1 MAKKSIPARCLA
13 MSGLFEAELLTE
25 LMLRHWKHPFAQDT
39 HFRQQL
45 LETAA
50 DVLRA
55 SDKGEKFLED
65 VPPAEMNLVAALW
78 YAEWNSVAETREEP
92 SAERKAWLETVRK
105 TVPSCFC
112 RQSRLQ

>member
-25 LMLRHWKHPFAQDT
+25 LMLRYWKHPFAEDVP
-39 HFRQQL
+39 FRQQL

-50 DVLRA
+50 EVLKA
-55 SDKGEKFLED
+55 SNRGEKFLED

-78 YAEWNSVAETREEP
+78 YAEWNSAAESTGGPAAQRQAWLD
-92 SAERKAWLETVRK
+92 SVRKA
-105 TVPSCFC
+105 VPSCFC
-112 RQSRLQ
+112 SQNHLE